1 MQLHLFSPQRTFKLG
16 SEVAT
21 VLSGNSVL
29 AELLGKQ
36 LDSSSSVAPPREQE
50 FVIQWLDGN

>member
-16 SEVAT
+16 SGVAT
-21 VLSGNSVL
+21 ALSANFVL

-36 LDSSSSVAPPREQE
+36 LDSSSSVALPREQE
-50 FVIQWLDGN
+50 LVIQWLDGD